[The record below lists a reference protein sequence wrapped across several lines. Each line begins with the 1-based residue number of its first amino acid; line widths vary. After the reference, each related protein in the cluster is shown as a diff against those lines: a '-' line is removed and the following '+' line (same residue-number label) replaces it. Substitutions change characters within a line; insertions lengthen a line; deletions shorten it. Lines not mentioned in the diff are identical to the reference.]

1 MLPLVIRNVM
11 SHSPSSEQGRS
22 PGLSVPDYAVPTS
35 GPFIALVVAVATV
48 LTIGVW
54 TLITRTAIR
63 STLLNPAATAT
74 AGLLQPTLLVYAVF
88 GLVVG
93 TLLWT
98 RGFGPQTVGL
108 HRKDVR
114 VALVV
119 GLGVWLVAQAAS
131 VAVALVTVGSVPLSA
146 TLVAGGAGTLLGL
159 LIAQLFGNALYE
171 EALYRGFLLTTL
183 HARFVSSGRPR
194 PFLAALVLSQTIFA
208 LVHVPSRL
216 VDGVGGVSLAANLTF
231 VLASGLV
238 FALLYYRT
246 RNLLLVVGI
255 HALLNYPTVV
265 LGSEAIASL
274 AVAIL
279 SLVLLVAWPALERR
293 LPVPQ
298 TEGTVTPTKARPRF

>member
-1 MLPLVIRNVM
+1 MIRNVM
-11 SHSPSSEQGRS
+11 SHPSSSEQERS
-22 PGLSVPDYAVPTS
+22 TGLSVPDYAVPTS
-35 GPFIALVVAVATV
+35 GPFIALVVAVAAGLTV
-48 LTIGVW
+48 GGW
-54 TLITRTAIR
+54 ALITRTAIR
-63 STLLNPAATAT
+63 STLLNPVATAT

-88 GLVVG
+88 ALVVS
-93 TLLWT
+93 TLLWAQ
-98 RGFGPQTVGL
+98 GFGPQTVGL
-108 HRKDVR
+108 HRRDVR

-119 GLGVWLVAQAAS
+119 GLAVWVVAQTAS
-131 VAVALVTVGSVPLSA
+131 VVVALVTVGSVPPSA
-146 TLVAGGAGTLLGL
+146 TLVSDGAGTLLGL

-183 HARFVSSGRPR
+183 HARFVSSGRSR

-216 VDGVGGVSLAANLTF
+216 VDGVGGVSLATNLTL

-246 RNLLLVVGI
+246 RNLLLVVGV

-265 LGSEAIASL
+265 LGSEAVASL
-274 AVAIL
+274 VVATL

-293 LPVPQ
+293 FSVPQ
-298 TEGTVTPTKARPRF
+298 TERTVTPTEARPRF